1 MHCPRCG
8 KKSSVDK
15 TQARRQDGDSTIRSR
30 RCDDKN
36 CGYRFK
42 SEEFWR
48 LPEVKERSD
57 RAQPFD
63 PLRLLAALRLAFR
76 GLPDAAHKA
85 DRAKQ
90 AVIKRL
96 MGVAETEAGG
106 KLSPQQI
113 ATATGAVLRESDD
126 IAYVRYMAD
135 RRIFVDGGE
144 RPAAEDIQPQPEPQ
158 QPQPGLFDRQQER
171 EDRTDAP

>member
-1 MHCPRCG
+1 MRCPRCG
-8 KKSSVDK
+8 EDSSVDK
-15 TQARRQDGDSTIRSR
+15 TLAKRDDDSTIRSR
-30 RCDDKN
+30 RCKDEN

-48 LPEVKERSD
+48 LPEVKEERSG

-76 GLPDAAHKA
+76 GLPDAIRKA

-90 AVIKRL
+90 AVISRL
-96 MGVAETEAGG
+96 MGAADTEAGG

-135 RRIFVDGGE
+135 RRIFVDGGA
-144 RPAAEDIQPQPEPQ
+144 RPAAEDIQPQPEP